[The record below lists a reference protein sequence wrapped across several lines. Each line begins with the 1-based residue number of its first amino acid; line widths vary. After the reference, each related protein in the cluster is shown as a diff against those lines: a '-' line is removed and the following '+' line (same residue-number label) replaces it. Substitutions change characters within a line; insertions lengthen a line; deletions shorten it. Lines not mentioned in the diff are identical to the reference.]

1 MPLANVERWR
11 SAAEK
16 AVADTG
22 NVVPVSLV
30 LAIIHA
36 ESRGVPSAVRGE
48 VKLND
53 ASIGLMQ
60 LLGATAKTLGYK
72 GSVGERTKLT
82 GLYDPATNIYYGT
95 KLLSGLYKQLGSVED
110 AVSAYNGGIRPS
122 LGFGRKYAGDK
133 PVTVCLARDS
143 QGKCIKSR
151 VVTKGNYGNADYVN
165 EVMANVQ
172 AYGKAQGLGTVTVT
186 ATPDA
191 RSGSASVNVLLI
203 VAAAVILLLLLL
215 EV

>member
-1 MPLANVERWR
+1 MALANVERWR
-11 SAAEK
+11 SAAAR
-16 AVADTG
+16 AVAATG

-36 ESRGVPSAVRGE
+36 ESRGIPSATRGE

-72 GSVGERTKLT
+72 GIVGDKAALT
-82 GLYDPATNIYYGT
+82 GLYDPDTNILYGT

-133 PVTVCLARDS
+133 PVTVCLARDQ

-151 VVTKGNYGNADYVN
+151 VVTKGNYGNAEYVS
-165 EVMANVQ
+165 EVMKNVQ
-172 AYGKAQGLGTVTVT
+172 GYGTAQQLGTVTVI
-186 ATPDA
+186 AKPDA
-191 RSGSASVNVLLI
+191 PSGSASLNVLLI
-203 VAAAVILLLLLL
+203 VAAVVLLLLLL
-215 EV
+215 LGV